1 MDCIVHGATKSRTQL
16 NDFWGFPGSSVGK
29 ESVCTPGDPGLVPG
43 GEDPLEKEM
52 ATDSSILVWKTP
64 WTEEPGQL
72 QSMALQ
78 RVRLDLAT
86 KPAHYDTRVYL
97 NKHSSASPFWIP
109 FFPLLKL

>member
-1 MDCIVHGATKSRTQL
+1 MTLV
-16 NDFWGFPGSSVGK
+16 FPCSSVGK

-64 WTEEPGQL
+64 WTEEPGRL

-86 KPAHYDTRVYL
+86 KPAHYDARVYL